1 MIKVNEFGVF
11 IKGKETEMQFK
22 QVLTRQDKRTVV
34 VGKITKPIYHEA
46 SKQFTYED
54 VSEPFWIDSIDDLIV
69 AFRQYKG
76 YLEEK
81 KQ

>member
-22 QVLTRQDKRTVV
+22 QVQTRDKRTVV

-54 VSEPFWIDSIDDLIV
+54 VSEPFWIDSVDDLII
-69 AFRQYKG
+69 AFRQYKDF
-76 YLEEK
+76 LEEK
-81 KQ
+81 K